1 MKLWLE
7 GNQEM
12 EDNKKFFEFL
22 LRKDF
27 DFPSIEQDL
36 SDRWR
41 EDEFNCEYAEAALD
55 IAFDLYPDGSED
67 NDSLMDKRHEFVSEF
82 LEHMRCEV
90 VKKWAGNL
98 GMVTI
103 AKAQENANAQAEEVS
118 KMWKR
123 RIDLQADNF
132 RKMSCYEF
140 SQWKMDAIDKEQKA
154 NAERITQD
162 HFDPCELD
170 IHYDNSSDRIPQ
182 DSEDEAWE
190 QMKAFQRDNF
200 KDIPDSFLK
209 DN

>member
-1 MKLWLE
+1 MA
-7 GNQEM
+7 
-12 EDNKKFFEFL
+12 DNKTFFEFL
-22 LRKDF
+22 LRKEF

-41 EDEFNCEYAEAALD
+41 EDEFNCEYAEKALD
-55 IAFDLYPDGSED
+55 IACDLYPDGSED

-82 LEHMRCEV
+82 LEYMRCAV
-90 VKKWAGNL
+90 TKKWAENL
-98 GMVTI
+98 GMVKI
-103 AKAQENANAQAEEVS
+103 SKAQENANAQAEEVS

-123 RIDLQADNF
+123 RIELQADNF
-132 RKMSCYEF
+132 RNMSCYEF
-140 SQWKMDAIDKEQKA
+140 SQWKLDQDIKE
-154 NAERITQD
+154 
-162 HFDPCELD
+162 
-170 IHYDNSSDRIPQ
+170 SDYTPQ

>member
-1 MKLWLE
+1 MT
-7 GNQEM
+7 
-12 EDNKKFFEFL
+12 DNKTFFEFL

-55 IAFDLYPDGSED
+55 IACDLYPDGSED

-82 LEHMRCEV
+82 LEYMRCAV
-90 VKKWAGNL
+90 VKKWAENL
-98 GMVTI
+98 GMVKI

-123 RIDLQADNF
+123 RIELQAKNF
-132 RKMSCYEF
+132 SEMSCYQF
-140 SQWKMDAIDKEQKA
+140 SQWK
-154 NAERITQD
+154 
-162 HFDPCELD
+162 LD
-170 IHYDNSSDRIPQ
+170 YEKVKNPHKDLEDIRQPQ